1 MRSIRLLSL
10 LCVFI
15 SIHIAGADLT
25 YHPLNRNQSYQTFKN
40 ISLPVD
46 ANLVNVV
53 FQDNNGMI
61 YFGTQRGLYSY
72 NGYDL
77 HEYHDA
83 MHPNGNP
90 VFAIIQIS
98 EQFLCIGTDH
108 GIRWFDMTS
117 KAITDSYCGIS
128 FSPAVRS
135 LSMYDGY
142 LWVGTRDFGLMRISP
157 SDGRLESMNH
167 DNTPETTI
175 YSLEATE
182 EMLFVAS
189 YEHFSYYDSNTNI
202 RQFVELGST
211 ERIMVNSLLWDKD
224 RDCIWVGTEGYLYN
238 FKISSRQITRH
249 SLLAGNSFK
258 SLSLDTESHLLIGT
272 DAGLF
277 VLNPTNKECVQVVHD
292 SRNSSSLCNN
302 IIWDIF
308 RDKNQNIWLATNR
321 GVSLSQTNTG
331 RQYVHLSEIVHSSE
345 GNLFTR
351 MFWDSFG
358 DYWLGGENGL
368 VHIAAKEKGYNATW
382 FRQDSKEKHLKHN
395 RIRHIYEDSSHD
407 IWIASDGGIGKYDRI
422 TEKFNFFNIQV
433 DSTGKNANWAYS
445 ILEDK
450 TGRIW
455 IASYMGG
462 LFVCDKETMTIQYHF
477 DENTG
482 IGSNVYL
489 MEEGD
494 DGCIWASTSNGLVS
508 IDINT
513 FDVDQ
518 SGFYVDNM
526 MYFNGAIWYSVLGK
540 LYRYDPL
547 TKSSE
552 NIPFSETC
560 RQIFYF
566 IREDDRIWFTS
577 SEGLACI
584 DPSTASIMNISPV
597 DDYYLCGLYND
608 ANDEFILGGED
619 CLLRISLDKKEL
631 HHSSTT
637 PVFVTSIVSNGE
649 LMQPYKH
656 YKFNE
661 NRIEFYKEADIT
673 IQLSTL
679 SYDSEESYYYK
690 FDNERQWQSLG
701 KGQNHLALVNL
712 SGGTYSL
719 QLSNRNPESDTEAII
734 SEYSIHIP
742 YPWYLDWKAFVLYT
756 ILLGSAIAAGVRI
769 IHIRNKK
776 KFALREKERILEL
789 SNMKMDF
796 FVNISHELKTPL
808 SLIIA
813 PVSKMLAETTNARQR
828 ETLTNI
834 HSNALRLNTLIH
846 KVLDFKQ
853 IETESENTLIRSRV
867 ELVNLIRSCVS
878 TFSAVTEEK
887 NISVNIQVPEEAL
900 WANIDGLKIESAVIN
915 VLSNAIKYA
924 NEENGRINIELNHVD
939 DNAVITISDNGRGID
954 KDELSLIF
962 IRYFQGKN
970 SRQKEGS
977 GIGLYLVKKYIE
989 LHSGTIAIEND
1000 NGTKVRISIP
1010 LTGDNSYILK
1020 DINENRESVEANAS
1034 AKILIIDDNKEI
1046 VAFLTSTLSKYYECR
1061 KAYNGKDGLDV
1072 LNEYTPDLIIVDQ
1085 MMPEMDGFHFSK
1097 SVRKNHLTATTP
1109 IIMLTAKDDM
1119 ATELESIKI
1128 GIDIFMPKPFDIKK
1142 LQLRIA
1148 QLLKKRETIE
1158 TSVRIDA
1165 VTQPDFKGCKAKQSP
1180 DEIFMEKATKIIED
1194 NMDREEFSVSLLAEM
1209 LSVDTKQLYR
1219 KLKQLT
1225 GVTPV
1230 NYIRKLRLRKAAVL
1244 LEEDKFTISEVMF
1257 LVGYSNS
1264 SYFSKNF
1271 AEEFGVTPKEYVIR
1285 NRKTE
1290 KGQI

>member
-1 MRSIRLLSL
+1 MKNTRLLSL

-53 FQDNNGMI
+53 FQDSNGMI

-77 HEYHDA
+77 HEHPDA
-83 MHPNGNP
+83 MHPDGNP
-90 VFAIIQIS
+90 VFAIIQVS
-98 EQFLCIGTDH
+98 EQFLCLGTDH

-117 KAITDSYCGIS
+117 KAIEDSYCGIT
-128 FSPAVRS
+128 FAPAVRS
-135 LSMYDGY
+135 LTMYDGY
-142 LWVGTRDFGLMRISP
+142 LWVGTRDLGLMRISL
-157 SDGRLESMNH
+157 SDGRLESMNQ
-167 DNTPETTI
+167 DDTPETTI

-189 YEHFSYYDSNTNI
+189 YEHFSHYDSATGL
-202 RQFVELGST
+202 REFVDLGSH

-224 RDCIWVGTEGYLYN
+224 RDRIWVGTEGYFYEFN
-238 FKISSRQITRH
+238 ITTRQITRH

-258 SLSLDTESHLLIGT
+258 SLSLDTESNLLIGT

-277 VLNPTNKECVQVVHD
+277 VFNPTNSICVQVVHD

-321 GVSLSQTNTG
+321 GVSLAQTNTG
-331 RQYVHLSEIVHSSE
+331 RQYVHLSEIVHSSD

-351 MFWDSFG
+351 LFLDSFG

-382 FRQDSKEKHLKHN
+382 FRQDSKESHLKHN
-395 RIRHIYEDSSHD
+395 RIRHICEDSSHN
-407 IWIASDGGIGKYDRI
+407 IWIASDGGIGKYDRAA
-422 TEKFNFFNIQV
+422 EKFDFFNIQV

-450 TGRIW
+450 IGRIW
-455 IASYMGG
+455 VASYMGG
-462 LFVCDKETMTIQYHF
+462 LFVCNKETMAILYHF

-494 DGCIWASTSNGLVS
+494 DELIWASTSNGLVS

-513 FDVDQ
+513 FDVCQ
-518 SGFYVDNM
+518 SGFHVDNI
-526 MYFNGAIWYSVLGK
+526 MYFKGSVWYSVLGK
-540 LYRYDPL
+540 LYRYDTS
-547 TKSSE
+547 TKISE

-566 IREDDRIWFTS
+566 IREDDRIWFTT
-577 SEGLACI
+577 SEWLACI
-584 DPSTASIMNISPV
+584 DPATAIITNVSPV
-597 DDYYLCGLYND
+597 DEYYLCGLYNN
-608 ANDEFILGGED
+608 ANGEIILGGED
-619 CLLRISLDKKEL
+619 CLLRINQDKKEL
-631 HHSSTT
+631 QHTSVTQ
-637 PVFVTSIVSNGE
+637 VFITSIVSNGE
-649 LMQPYKH
+649 LMQPDKDYKL
-656 YKFNE
+656 YG
-661 NRIEFYKEADIT
+661 NRIEFYEESDIT

-679 SYDSEESYYYK
+679 TYNSEESYYYK
-690 FDNERQWQSLG
+690 FDNEKQWQSLG

-719 QLSNRNPESDTEAII
+719 QLSNRNPESDPDAII

-742 YPWYLDWKAFVLYT
+742 YPWYLDWKAFVLYA
-756 ILLGSAIAAGVRI
+756 ILLGSAIAAGIRI

-776 KFALREKERILEL
+776 KFELREKERTLEL

-813 PVSKMLAETTNARQR
+813 PISKMLTETTNARQR
-828 ETLTNI
+828 EALANI
-834 HSNALRLNTLIH
+834 HNNALRLNTLIH

-853 IETESENTLIRSRV
+853 METESENTLIRSRV
-867 ELVNLIRSCVS
+867 ELANLVRSCVS
-878 TFSAVTEEK
+878 TFAAVTEEK
-887 NISVNIQVPEEAL
+887 NISADLQLPKDAI

-924 NEENGRINIELNHVD
+924 NEDNGKISIELKRED

-954 KDELSLIF
+954 RDELSLIF

-989 LHSGTIAIEND
+989 LHGGTISIEND
-1000 NGTKVRISIP
+1000 NGTRVRISIP

-1020 DINENRESVEANAS
+1020 DINENSESVEATDS
-1034 AKILIIDDNKEI
+1034 AKILIIDDNMEI

-1061 KAYNGKDGLDV
+1061 KAYNGKDGLDL

-1085 MMPEMDGFHFSK
+1085 MMPEMDGFHFAK
-1097 SVRKNHLTATTP
+1097 SVRQNHNTATTP

-1119 ATELESIKI
+1119 GTELESIKI

-1158 TSVRIDA
+1158 TSVRIEA
-1165 VTQPDFKGCKAKQSP
+1165 VSQPDFKACKGKQSP

-1194 NMDREEFSVSLLAEM
+1194 NMAREDFNVSLLAEM

-1244 LEEDKFTISEVMF
+1244 LEEDKFTISEVMY

-1271 AEEFGVTPKEYVIR
+1271 AEEFGVTPREFVTRSRKE
-1285 NRKTE
+1285 E